1 LRNSAIAINTPP
13 TMNDANI
20 TDWVDKLKS
29 LLLEKACAHFAY
41 KKVDLETF
49 TSFLQDAAYIPV
61 KGDFI
66 EDLYKVYLSKIN
78 DTAQSLDDK
87 MKNKVAANEAKA

>member
-1 LRNSAIAINTPP
+1 MDDT
-13 TMNDANI
+13 NI

-49 TSFLQDAAYIPV
+49 ASFLQDAAYIPV

-66 EDLYKVYLSKIN
+66 EDLYKTYLAKVS
-78 DTAQSLDDK
+78 DTANQLDRK
-87 MKNKVAANEAKA
+87 MKKKATD